1 MAKRNSA
8 AEFSSLVATDYEEP
22 EQTVA
27 TYGERGNQTV
37 VRKSNELIQNAMYNL
52 TLSQQ
57 KLMLHIFAM
66 IKPSDTELPRYEMSI
81 YEFLNLCTIR

>member
-57 KLMLHIFAM
+57 
-66 IKPSDTELPRYEMSI
+66 
-81 YEFLNLCTIR
+81 